1 MIIINTRSPYYIK
14 IAPTNPSNTLEYA
27 KMELYIYTGQLQNPP
42 TSAELRYTLTKTPIG
57 TNNFV
62 VFEISELIRDYLELE
77 FNDDY
82 NSYAVWVR
90 PVFEYKTTEA
100 GIINPT
106 PDDYVGVDG
115 YGYFEQGANYT
126 LTDEVGLMMTNHTL
140 YVQSNYD
147 LHVPVF
153 SHRNTTI
160 DFYCG
165 DELVHTELT
174 GDTTNTNDMIV
185 YAQLEN
191 VEYYQNRVETDGGT
205 FVGSACLTS
214 FMEALE
220 SCVTKVV
227 VNTSQSS
234 TTIDVN
240 YITECRYT
248 PYRVTFVN
256 KFGAF
261 QDIWFFKKSTEKT
274 NVKGE
279 QYKSSVFD
287 LSTLSYKTYQHQQQE
302 FLVNGKDSI
311 TMNTGYVNDDYNSV
325 IEELLLSEQVWFSDG
340 VSQIIPLNVQTKSVT
355 YKTSNNNKLINHTIE
370 FTKSFDKINNIR

>member
-1 MIIINTRSPYYIK
+1 MSTLINVRSPYYIK
-14 IAPTNPSNTLEYA
+14 IEPTNPSNTLEYA
-27 KMELYIYTGQLQNPP
+27 QMELYIYVGAFQSTP
-42 TSAELRYTLTKTPIG
+42 TSAELRYTLTKNPIG

-62 VFEISELIRDYLELE
+62 VFEISELIRDYLEIE
-77 FNDDY
+77 FNGDY

-100 GIINPT
+100 GVINPT
-106 PDDYVGVDG
+106 PVDYIGIDG

-153 SHRNTTI
+153 SEKNTTV

-165 DELVHTELT
+165 NELVHTEAT
-174 GDTTNTNDMIV
+174 AAVTNTDDMIV

-191 VEYYQNRVETDGGT
+191 AEDYQDRVETAGGT
-205 FVGSACLTS
+205 FVGSTCLTS

-220 SCVTKVV
+220 SCVTQVV
-227 VNTSQSS
+227 VNTASSS
-234 TTIDVN
+234 TTVN
-240 YITECRYT
+240 VYYLDECRYT
-248 PYRVTFVN
+248 PHRVTFVN

-261 QDIWFFKKSTEKT
+261 QDIWFFKKSVESSS
-274 NVKGE
+274 VKGE
-279 QYKSSVFD
+279 QYKASIFSQAD
-287 LSTLSYKTYQHQQQE
+287 LSYKTYQHQQQS

-311 TMNTGYVNDDYNSV
+311 VMNTGFVNDDYNNV
-325 IEELLLSEQVWFSDG
+325 IKELMLSEQIWYLDNG
-340 VSQIIPLNVQTKSVT
+340 QTIPLQIKTKDVT
-355 YKTSNNNKLINHTIE
+355 YKTSNNEKLADYTIE
-370 FTKSFDKINNIR
+370 FERAFDIINNIR